1 VKVSLAPLF
10 VFSNPSANMPGA
22 LRMATP
28 YKTSGIRLVA
38 LSLLAVTTS
47 IAALIMHN
55 LSAKLY
61 YNLNLTKLKT
71 AAYVAVNGGARY
83 LPGQPQS
90 AVRFADTYLKN
101 NGVMPSE
108 IEFTGVSS
116 DHSTLRI
123 MLRRKMP
130 LYLTLLAME
139 LPSRW
144 IVVTASAHVG
154 SAGHFLETS
163 FVNGQ

>member
-1 VKVSLAPLF
+1 
-10 VFSNPSANMPGA
+10 
-22 LRMATP
+22 MATP
-28 YKTSGIRLVA
+28 YKISGIRLVA
-38 LSLLAVTTS
+38 LSLLAVMTS

-71 AAYVAVNGGARY
+71 AAYVAVDGGARY

-116 DHSTLRI
+116 DRSTLRI
-123 MLRRKMP
+123 RLRRKMP
-130 LYLTLLAME
+130 FYVALLAVE

-144 IVVTASAHVG
+144 IVVTASAHVR

-163 FVNGQ
+163 FERQQRAEPAVAASRVLR